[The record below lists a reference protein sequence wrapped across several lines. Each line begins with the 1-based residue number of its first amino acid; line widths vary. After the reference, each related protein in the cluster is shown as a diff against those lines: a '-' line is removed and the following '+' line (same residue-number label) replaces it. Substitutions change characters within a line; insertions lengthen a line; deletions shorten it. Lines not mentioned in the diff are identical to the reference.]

1 MQVIVGA
8 GSVGTII
15 AGRLA
20 AAGEPVKLV
29 SRSGGGPVHPLI
41 ERVSADASDAAALR
55 RVAAGASVIYNCV
68 NPQYYAWETDWP
80 PINRALIGA
89 AAANDAVLAI
99 TGNLYGYGHG
109 PFGPDR
115 PMTEDTPLAATS
127 RKGRVRVAMWREA
140 LAAGIR
146 TFEARASDYISPTS
160 SIIEMALPS
169 LRAGR
174 TAWLPGA
181 LDTPHSYTYIGDVAQ
196 TLITLAGDERAW
208 GKAWHVPSP
217 PPMTGRSLLHT
228 VARVGGLPA
237 PRLRSYPLPAV
248 WAAGLFDKF
257 AKEFREVR
265 YQHVKPFVLDSSRV
279 TATFGLTHTPVDEA
293 VQAVLGSAPSGSMA
307 SGGRV
312 PSKSTS
318 E

>member
-8 GSVGTII
+8 GAVGTII
-15 AGRLA
+15 ATRLA
-20 AAGEPVKLV
+20 AGGEPVKIV

-41 ERVSADASDAAALR
+41 ERVAADAADAAALR
-55 RVAAGASVIYNCV
+55 TITAGASVIYNCV
-68 NPQYYAWETDWP
+68 NPQYHAWPTDWP
-80 PINRALIGA
+80 PINRALVGA

-99 TGNLYGYGHG
+99 TGNLYGYGRV
-109 PFGPDR
+109 DR
-115 PMTEDTPLAATS
+115 PMTEDTPLAATG
-127 RKGRVRVAMWREA
+127 RKGRVRVAMWQEA

-160 SIIEMALPS
+160 SVIEMALPA
-169 LRAGR
+169 LRAGK
-174 TAWLPGA
+174 TVWLPGA
-181 LDTPHSYTYIGDVAQ
+181 LDVPHSYTYIGDVAQ
-196 TLITLAGDERAW
+196 TLITLAADERAW
-208 GKAWHVPSP
+208 GRAWHVPSP
-217 PPMTGRSLLHT
+217 PPMTSRSLLRT
-228 VARVGGLPA
+228 VARVAGLPA

-248 WAAGLFDKF
+248 WAAGLTDRF

-265 YQHVKPFVLDSSRV
+265 HQHVEPFVLDSSRV
-279 TATFGLTHTPVDEA
+279 TVTFGLTHTPVDEA
-293 VQAVLGSAPSGSMA
+293 VQSVLGSAPSASMA

>member
-1 MQVIVGA
+1 MQVIVGSGA
-8 GSVGTII
+8 VGTII
-15 AGRLA
+15 AERLA
-20 AAGEPVKLV
+20 AAGERVRIV
-29 SRSGGGPVHPLI
+29 SRSGNGPVHPQV
-41 ERVSADASDAAALR
+41 ERVAADASDAVALR
-55 RVAAGASVIYNCV
+55 GAAAGAKVVYNCV
-68 NPQYYAWETDWP
+68 NPQYHAWSTDWP
-80 PINRALIGA
+80 PINDALIRA

-99 TGNLYGYGHG
+99 TGNLYGYGPG
-109 PFGPDR
+109 NFGPAS
-115 PMTEDTPLAATS
+115 PMTEDTPPAATGT
-127 RKGRVRVAMWREA
+127 KGRVRNAMWRDA
-140 LAAGIR
+140 LNAGIR

-160 SIIEMALPS
+160 SIIEMALPAM
-169 LRAGR
+169 RAGK

-181 LDTPHSYTYIGDVAQ
+181 LDVPHTYTYIGDVAQ
-196 TLITLAGDERAW
+196 TLITLATDERAW
-208 GKAWHVPSP
+208 GRAWHVPSP
-217 PPMTGRSLLHT
+217 PPMTGRSLLRT

-293 VQAVLGSAPSGSMA
+293 VQSVLGSDPSASIA
-307 SGGRV
+307 SGGSV

>member
-20 AAGEPVKLV
+20 AAGEHVKLV

-41 ERVSADASDAAALR
+41 ERVSADASDAVALR
-55 RVAAGASVIYNCV
+55 GVAAGASVIYNCV
-68 NPQYYAWETDWP
+68 NPQYYAWTTDWP
-80 PINRALIGA
+80 PINRALISA

-99 TGNLYGYGHG
+99 TGNLYGYGPG

-127 RKGRVRVAMWREA
+127 RKGRVRVAMWQEA

-160 SIIEMALPS
+160 SIIELALPAM
-169 LRAGR
+169 RAGK
-174 TAWLPGA
+174 TVWLPGA
-181 LDTPHSYTYIGDVAQ
+181 LDVPHSYTYIGDVAQ
-196 TLITLAGDERAW
+196 TLITLATDERAW
-208 GKAWHVPSP
+208 GRAWHVPSP
-217 PPMTGRSLLHT
+217 PPMTGRSLLRT

-293 VQAVLGSAPSGSMA
+293 VQSVLGSDPSASIA
-307 SGGRV
+307 SGGSV

>member
-8 GSVGTII
+8 GAVGTII

-20 AAGEPVKLV
+20 AAGEHVKLV
-29 SRSGGGPVHPLI
+29 SRSGGGPVHPLV
-41 ERVSADASDAAALR
+41 ERVSADASDAVALR
-55 RVAAGASVIYNCV
+55 SVAAGASVIYNCV
-68 NPQYYAWETDWP
+68 NPQYYAWQTDWP

-99 TGNLYGYGHG
+99 TGNLYGYG
-109 PFGPDR
+109 PVDR
-115 PMTEDTPLAATS
+115 PMTEDTPLVDTV
-127 RKGRVRVAMWREA
+127 RKGRVRNEMWREA

-160 SIIEMALPS
+160 SIIEMALPA
-169 LRAGR
+169 LRAGK
-174 TAWLPGA
+174 TAWLPAA
-181 LDTPHSYTYIGDVAQ
+181 LDVPHSYTYIGDVAR
-196 TLITLAGDERAW
+196 TLIALATDERAW
-208 GKAWHVPSP
+208 GRAWHVPSP
-217 PPMTGRSLLHT
+217 PPMTGRSLLTT
-228 VARVGGLPA
+228 VARVAGLPA
-237 PRLRSYPLPAV
+237 PRLRAYPLPAV

-293 VQAVLGSAPSGSMA
+293 VQSVLGSAPTDPSGSIA

>member
-8 GSVGTII
+8 GAVGTII
-15 AGRLA
+15 ATRLA
-20 AAGEPVKLV
+20 AAGEPVKIV
-29 SRSGGGPVHPLI
+29 SRSGGGPAHPLI
-41 ERVSADASDAAALR
+41 ERVAADAADADALR
-55 RVAAGASVIYNCV
+55 RITAGAGVIYNCV
-68 NPQYYAWETDWP
+68 NPQYHAWPTDWP
-80 PINRALIGA
+80 PINRALVGA

-99 TGNLYGYGHG
+99 TGNLYGYGRVDG
-109 PFGPDR
+109 
-115 PMTEDTPLAATS
+115 PMTEDTPLAATGH
-127 RKGRVRVAMWREA
+127 KGRVRVAMWQEA

-160 SIIEMALPS
+160 SVIEMALPA
-169 LRAGR
+169 LRAGK
-174 TAWLPGA
+174 TAWLPAA
-181 LDTPHSYTYIGDVAQ
+181 LDVPHSYTYIGDVAQ
-196 TLITLAGDERAW
+196 TLITLATDRRAW
-208 GKAWHVPSP
+208 GRAWHVPSP
-217 PPMTGRSLLHT
+217 PPMTARSLLRT
-228 VARVGGLPA
+228 VARIGGLPA

-248 WAAGLFDKF
+248 WAAGLTDPF

-265 YQHVKPFVLDSSRV
+265 HQHVRPFVLDSSRV

-293 VQAVLGSAPSGSMA
+293 VQSVLGSGTPSASMA